1 MGAEPTALVPAAA
14 SASAA
19 AASAAGTRAAG
30 GTETDQLPRSPRYL
44 SLDHAR
50 GVACLLVV
58 LFHSSSVAFLSAEQ
72 SGTLGTDPLGDL
84 LLRIT
89 RIGWIGV
96 PFFFVISG
104 YAISATADVFRR
116 RAGGAGSYFK
126 RRFRRI
132 YPPYWAMIVLQIAI
146 VFAVDVVLR
155 PGLLTGSIAPIE
167 RPWTFEPG
175 QWLGNLTLTE
185 TWRATAL
192 PLRSPTDFII
202 GQAWTL
208 CYEEQFYLV
217 TGLTVLLAPAR
228 LFRVT
233 SVVTIAAALIA
244 ILAPMAGIRTRG
256 FFFDGYWLAFAS
268 GILVYWQVNYGS
280 RATIARTWAL
290 LFAGVAFAAI
300 VLNGRAELD
309 RDVAAAMLFAMSLL
323 ALHRFDGR
331 IAASPLVRPLAF
343 AGTIC
348 YSLYLSHAVIVR
360 PISQVLYD
368 AGLRGS
374 IATLAVV
381 LPVCLVAAIAVG
393 WGFHVVIERHFLNRP
408 SVAAP
413 SGFSGDSATP
423 EGPAAPAVPARTAA
437 PGPPG

>member
-1 MGAEPTALVPAAA
+1 MEADAARLPATADGV
-14 SASAA
+14 
-19 AASAAGTRAAG
+19 AAG
-30 GTETDQLPRSPRYL
+30 GRTAGSAELDRLPRSPRYL

-58 LFHSSSVAFLSAEQ
+58 LFHSSSVAFLTAEQ

-84 LLRIT
+84 LLRLT

-116 RAGGAGSYFK
+116 RAGGAGSYFQ

-132 YPPYWAMIVLQIAI
+132 YPPYWAMILLQIAI

-208 CYEEQFYLV
+208 CYEEQFYVV

-228 LFRVT
+228 LFRMAA
-233 SVVTIAAALIA
+233 VVTVASALIA
-244 ILAPMAGIRTRG
+244 ILAPIAGIRTRG

-280 RATIARTWAL
+280 RATLARTWAL
-290 LFAGVAFAAI
+290 LLAGGAFAAV

-309 RDVAAAMLFAMSLL
+309 RDVAAAMLFAMILL
-323 ALHRFDGR
+323 AVHRFDGR

-360 PISQVLYD
+360 PISQALYD

-374 IATLAVV
+374 IATIAVV
-381 LPVCLVAAIAVG
+381 LPVCLAAAVAVG
-393 WGFHVVIERHFLNRP
+393 WGFHLVVERRFLNRP

-413 SGFSGDSATP
+413 SGFSADASP
-423 EGPAAPAVPARTAA
+423 PDGPAAPAAPARTAA